1 MEILAKFEAFVTL
14 KLNLADNRPCRLI
27 NPAKPEM
34 GMVSKR
40 ILDRVVTKKLG
51 EKVST
56 NLWKNTASVLE
67 WYNEI
72 DQKARHTCVVFDIID
87 FYASITED
95 LLRKAIS
102 FAQQHVEVSKLLSLC
117 TQGNLYFTFLTTTRP
132 G

>member
-1 MEILAKFEAFVTL
+1 MEILAKSEAFVTL
-14 KLNLADNRPCRLI
+14 KDHKPNFADNRPCRLI

-40 ILDRVVTKKLG
+40 ILDRVVTKLQ

-67 WYNEI
+67 WYNGI
-72 DQKARHTCVVFDIID
+72 DQKARHTFVVLDIVD

-95 LLRKAIS
+95 LLRQAIS
-102 FAQQHVEVSKLLSLC
+102 FAQQHVEVSEEEITIIMHARKSLLF
-117 TQGNLYFTFLTTTRP
+117 N
-132 G
+132 